1 MGEEIMA
8 YEKKEDGVFWHPGYG
23 WVMEHRGY
31 GTRIHWSESMLDYL
45 RTHYART
52 INQELCDH
60 LCMSQRTMARKARE
74 LGLKKDRQWLTEVW
88 NERRKLAH
96 MIARAKGYP
105 GKFEPGDER
114 GKACQYKKG
123 HRLTAEQ
130 EAKRV
135 AAVHEWAKRH
145 RKETRERMLKA
156 WETRRQR
163 YGESGHA
170 AGYRKKEGG
179 RGEGETA
186 LESAGTVAEETSAAM
201 QGKQESAGTAGKSQ
215 GTAAQGSQGTAVV
228 VNSERLQRVIDNA
241 DFDMRVSV
249 TWRLKNLTTINNAED
264 KR

>member
-1 MGEEIMA
+1 MA

-23 WVMEHRGY
+23 RVMEHRGY
-31 GTRIHWSESMLDYL
+31 GTRIHWSASMLDYL

-74 LGLKKDRQWLTEVW
+74 LGLQKDRQWLTEVW

-105 GKFEPGDER
+105 GKFMPGDER
-114 GKACQYKKG
+114 GKAGQYKKG
-123 HRLTAEQ
+123 HRLTDEQ

-163 YGESGHA
+163 YGEKGHA
-170 AGYRKKEGG
+170 EGYRKG
-179 RGEGETA
+179 TA
-186 LESAGTVAEETSAAM
+186 LESAGTAAGKSQGSAGTTA
-201 QGKQESAGTAGKSQ
+201 QGNQESAGTA
-215 GTAAQGSQGTAVV
+215 AQGNHGTAVA

-249 TWRLKNLTTINNAED
+249 TWRLNDLTTISNAED

>member
-1 MGEEIMA
+1 
-8 YEKKEDGVFWHPGYG
+8 
-23 WVMEHRGY
+23 
-31 GTRIHWSESMLDYL
+31 
-45 RTHYART
+45 
-52 INQELCDH
+52 
-60 LCMSQRTMARKARE
+60 MSQRTMIRKARE
-74 LGLKKDRQWLTEVW
+74 LGLQKDRRWLTEVW

-135 AAVHEWAKRH
+135 VAVHEWAKRH

-156 WETRRQR
+156 WETRRKR

-179 RGEGETA
+179 RGEGAA
-186 LESAGTVAEETSAAM
+186 LESAGTAA
-201 QGKQESAGTAGKSQ
+201 QGMSAGTAGKSQ
-215 GTAAQGSQGTAVV
+215 GTAAQESHGTAVV

-241 DFDMRVSV
+241 DFDMKVSV
-249 TWRLKNLTTINNAED
+249 TWRLKNLTTLNNAED

>member
-23 WVMEHRGY
+23 RVMEHRGY

-74 LGLKKDRQWLTEVW
+74 LGLQKDRQWLTEVW

-186 LESAGTVAEETSAAM
+186 LESAGTVAEETSA
-201 QGKQESAGTAGKSQ
+201 GTAWKSQ
-215 GTAAQGSQGTAVV
+215 GTAVAANT
-228 VNSERLQRVIDNA
+228 ERLQRVIDNA

>member
-1 MGEEIMA
+1 MA

-23 WVMEHRGY
+23 RVMEHRGY

-60 LCMSQRTMARKARE
+60 LCVSQRTMIRKARE
-74 LGLKKDRQWLTEVW
+74 LGLQKDRRWLTEVW

-105 GKFEPGDER
+105 WKFMPGDDR

-135 AAVHEWAKRH
+135 VAVHEWAKRH

-179 RGEGETA
+179 RGEGTA
-186 LESAGTVAEETSAAM
+186 LESAGTAA
-201 QGKQESAGTAGKSQ
+201 QGMSAGTAGKSQ
-215 GTAAQGSQGTAVV
+215 GTAAQGSHGTAVV

-241 DFDMRVSV
+241 DFDMKVSV